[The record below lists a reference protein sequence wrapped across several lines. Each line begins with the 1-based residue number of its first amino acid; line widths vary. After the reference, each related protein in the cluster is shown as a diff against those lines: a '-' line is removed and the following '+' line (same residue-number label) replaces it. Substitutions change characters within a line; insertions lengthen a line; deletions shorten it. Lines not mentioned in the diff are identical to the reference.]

1 MSGKAYWVAVR
12 RIFAGCISLGL
23 VAPVARAAGAT
34 TPQETTAIVGTTI
47 IDGNGGL
54 PIQDGTIVIRGA
66 RIAAV
71 GPRTSTDVPGEARVI
86 DGRGK
91 FVTPGFVDTNVH
103 HSIPGA
109 RGWNATYARYWE
121 RHADVVLQG
130 MQLQLKYGVT
140 TVRDS
145 YGALLPGIE
154 VRDAIKRGEE
164 IGPRM
169 YVAGNIVGWGGPYSM
184 TFSVMPESELDLFE
198 EQINDFIT
206 QGSGE
211 EWMHMTPEELRAA
224 VNAYLDK
231 GPDFVKYGGTTHSS
245 YPSLIGFS
253 PRAQRVIVGEI
264 HKRGLVAE
272 THATSLEGLR
282 LAIEARVD
290 LVQHPEVVG
299 NREITDQLVEMLVD
313 RGVVCS
319 MLVNLWTGKRWK
331 DHLKQKQDALE
342 AAQRKSERRAPKT
355 TAEIRRGHGE
365 AGLRTEYHRRNAQK
379 LIEGGCTVTVGT
391 DNLIG
396 VAPEFTRDKKDVAQE
411 PGIGTILAIE
421 GLVELGM
428 TPSEAI
434 VAATRNGA
442 LASKAL
448 SDYGTLE
455 VGKLADLVVLTADPL
470 ADISNIRRLEW
481 VMTEGR
487 LIDPKSLPTKKV
499 YSVW

>member
-1 MSGKAYWVAVR
+1 MSRKAGCVTVT
-12 RIFAGCISLGL
+12 RIFAGCMSLGL
-23 VAPVARAAGAT
+23 IVPVAQAEEVAA
-34 TPQETTAIVGTTI
+34 PQETTAIVGTTI
-47 IDGNGGL
+47 IDGNGGP
-54 PIQDGTIVIRGA
+54 PIEDGTIVIRGTQ
-66 RIAAV
+66 ISAV
-71 GPRTSTDVPGEARVI
+71 GPRISTDVPADARVI

-103 HSIPGA
+103 HSIPGG
-109 RGWNATYARYWE
+109 RGWNETYARYWE

-154 VRDAIKRGEE
+154 TRDAIKRGEE
-164 IGPRM
+164 VGPRM

-184 TFSVMPESELDLFE
+184 TFSVLPESELTLFE
-198 EQINDFIT
+198 EQVNDFIT

-211 EWMHMTPEELRAA
+211 EWMHMTPEELRTA

-231 GPDFVKYGGTTHSS
+231 GPDFIKYGGTTHSS

-253 PRAQRVIVGEI
+253 PRAQRVIVNET
-264 HKRGLVAE
+264 HERGLVAE

-282 LAIEARVD
+282 LAIEAGVD
-290 LVQHPEVVG
+290 LVQHPEVLG
-299 NREITDQLVEMLVD
+299 NREITDQLIEMLVD
-313 RGVVCS
+313 RGVICS
-319 MLVNLWTGKRWK
+319 MLVNRWTGKVWR
-331 DHLKQKQDALE
+331 DHLKQGQGVLDTEE
-342 AAQRKSERRAPKT
+342 ARIERRAPKT
-355 TAEIRRGHGE
+355 TAEIRRGHDG
-365 AGLRTEYHRRNAQK
+365 AGRSLEYHRRNAQR

-396 VAPEFTRDKKDVAQE
+396 IAPDFVREKNPEYQK
-411 PGIGTILAIE
+411 PGIGTIIAIE

-434 VAATRNGA
+434 VAATKNGA

-455 VGKLADLVVLTADPL
+455 VGKLADLVVLTANPL
-470 ADISNIRRLEW
+470 ADISNIRRVEW

-487 LIDPKSLPTKKV
+487 LIDPKSMPTKRV
-499 YSVW
+499 YRIW